1 MSCVSELALQS
12 REFDLLLG
20 QLSQDGSRTP
30 GLVDHLQATP
40 GGTQKVIEAVAA
52 DSERRGMFEESVK
65 LYDLA
70 GKHEKVIALL
80 NKLLSQVRYIQYIGI
95 GTDEVERDQRF
106 CLLSKEN

>member
-40 GGTQKVIEAVAA
+40 GGT
-52 DSERRGMFEESVK
+52 RM
-65 LYDLA
+65 
-70 GKHEKVIALL
+70 H
-80 NKLLSQVRYIQYIGI
+80 
-95 GTDEVERDQRF
+95 
-106 CLLSKEN
+106 